1 MDLFVSNDILKWKA
15 SDFSFYDDESMEW
28 HKCYSY
34 LEHSE
39 KLLSISDSNHFNAD
53 VISNL
58 KKAIDHRIKHLA
70 KLYKLKAL
78 GRIFGLSKTY
88 ELLAELKVIRPVM
101 LGKLL
106 DVRNSLEHQ
115 FSEAPPV
122 ERCAEY
128 LEFVWYFL
136 KSTDSLAKE
145 VRTDISLSHPEIEH
159 LWLTFDISFDSEW
172 SVIVSGWIPGE
183 LASEIAQAGTFKITA
198 SEWERGD
205 DKLKALEKEPKEPL
219 WKGLSKNDFWIC
231 NASVAKSEFTKSLI
245 RRYFSEQ

>member
-15 SDFSFYDDESMEW
+15 TAFTYACNESMEW

-39 KLLSISDSNHFNAD
+39 KLLSISDGKHFNAD

-70 KLYKLKAL
+70 KQFKLKSL
-78 GRIFGLSKTY
+78 GKIFGIPTTY
-88 ELLAELKVIRPVM
+88 ELLAALKVIRPIM
-101 LGKLL
+101 LAKLL

-115 FSEAPPV
+115 FSEPPKT

-145 VRTDISLSHPEIEH
+145 VRFDVSLEHHELEH
-159 LWLTFDISFDSEW
+159 LWLTFDVNPDTDW
-172 SVIVSGWIPGE
+172 NVMVSGWIPE
-183 LASEIAQAGTFKITA
+183 QNVFESANSDTFKIIA
-198 SEWERGD
+198 SEYRRGS
-205 DKLKALEKEPKEPL
+205 DKLKALEKEQPDPL
-219 WKGLSKNDFWIC
+219 WKGLSKNDFWIS
-231 NASVAKSEFTKSLI
+231 NAKVPQSKFTKSLI
-245 RRYFSEQ
+245 QNYFSG